1 VKENTMTST
10 LERVRELTP
19 AIRQRSREIE
29 LARRVPLDLIAE
41 LKAAGCF
48 RMHVP
53 TEHGG
58 DDLTLSQALE
68 VIEELAGADGSTGW
82 TTMIGSDSPI
92 LFSRL
97 PRAMFDA
104 IYADGPDVI
113 GAGALA
119 PKGQAMRVDGGYCV
133 SGQWSFGSGCQ
144 HADWLIAHAV
154 VVEQSQPQPLP
165 IGAPDMRV
173 AVFPANQ
180 VEIVDTWHVVGLNGT
195 GSHDFRLRDA
205 YCPEERTFSLMG
217 PPSVANTGFRIPLL
231 GQLSLNL
238 AAVAVG
244 IGRGALDD
252 IAELARGG
260 KRRVFASNRLAA
272 SGVFQDKLGEADASV
287 RGARALLHADAEVAW
302 AKASHGEEFSPLERL
317 RIRATAA
324 YVVRLM
330 AQVVDLAYTSGG
342 GSAIYEASPLQRRLR
357 DIRALTQHIGVSGE
371 AFEHVGALLA
381 GEDLD
386 PRARV

>member
-1 VKENTMTST
+1 MTST
-10 LERVRELTP
+10 LEQVHELTP
-19 AIRQRSREIE
+19 AIRQRSPEIE
-29 LARRVPLDLIAE
+29 QARRVPLDLITQ

-53 TEHGG
+53 TEYGG
-58 DDLTLSQALE
+58 DDLTLSQALD
-68 VIEELAGADGSTGW
+68 VVEELAQADGSTGW

-97 PRAMFDA
+97 PRTTFDA

-119 PKGQAMRVDGGYCV
+119 PKGQAVRVDGGYCI
-133 SGQWSFGSGCQ
+133 SGQWSFASGCQ
-144 HADWLIAHAV
+144 HADWLIAQAV
-154 VVEQSQPQPLP
+154 IVDQGRPRMLP
-165 IGAPDMRV
+165 IGVPDMRV

-180 VEIVDTWHVVGLNGT
+180 VEIVDTWRVVGMNGT
-195 GSHDFRLRDA
+195 GSHDFRVRDA
-205 YCPEERTFSLMG
+205 YCPEERTFSLTG
-217 PPSVANTGFRIPLL
+217 PPCVANAGFTIPLL

-252 IAELARGG
+252 IAELAGGG
-260 KRRVFASNRLAA
+260 KRRVFASNRLAESA
-272 SGVFQDKLGEADASV
+272 VFQDKLGEADATV
-287 RGARALLHADAEVAW
+287 RAARALLHADAEAAW
-302 AKASHGEEFSPLERL
+302 AKASRGEEFSPLERL

-330 AQVVDLAYTSGG
+330 SQVVDVAYTAGG
-342 GSAIYEASPLQRRLR
+342 GSAIYDASPLQRRLR
-357 DIRALTQHIGVSGE
+357 DIHALTQHIGVSGE
-371 AFEHVGALLA
+371 AFEYVGALLA
-381 GEDLD
+381 GEELD
-386 PRARV
+386 QRTRV

>member
-1 VKENTMTST
+1 MTTT

-19 AIRQRSREIE
+19 MIRQRSTEIE
-29 LARRVPLDLIAE
+29 QGRHVPLDLIAE

-53 TEHGG
+53 AEYGG
-58 DDLTLSQALE
+58 DDLTLSQALD
-68 VIEELAGADGSTGW
+68 VIEELARADGSTGW
-82 TTMIGSDSPI
+82 TTMIGSDGPT

-97 PRAMFDA
+97 PKTTFDT

-119 PKGQAMRVDGGYCV
+119 PKGRAMRVDGGYCV
-133 SGQWSFGSGCQ
+133 SGQWSFASGCQ
-144 HADWLIAHAV
+144 HADWLLAHAV
-154 VVEQSQPQPLP
+154 VVDQGQPQLLSS
-165 IGAPDMRV
+165 GVPDMRV
-173 AVFPANQ
+173 AVFPTNQ

-195 GSHDFRLRDA
+195 GSHDFSLREA
-205 YCPEERTFSLMG
+205 FCPEERTFSLMG
-217 PPSVANTGFRIPLL
+217 PPSVANTGFGIPLL

-238 AAVAVG
+238 AAVALG

-252 IAELARGG
+252 IAQLAGGG
-260 KRRVFASNRLAA
+260 KRRVFASHRLAESA
-272 SGVFQDKLGEADASV
+272 VFQDKLGEADV
-287 RGARALLHADAEVAW
+287 TLRGAHALLHADAEAAW
-302 AKASHGEEFSPLERL
+302 AKAGRGEEFSPLERL

-330 AQVVDLAYTSGG
+330 TRVVDVSYTAGG

-357 DIRALTQHIGVSGE
+357 DIHALTQHIGVSGE
-371 AFEHVGALLA
+371 AFEYVGALLA
-381 GEDLD
+381 GEELD